1 MAAGMSKRMGSP
13 KMLLP
18 FQGKTIIRHVID
30 HALCSA
36 LDGVVVV
43 VNPAV
48 DGLVDEASVNGVNKV
63 ILNSRTDDG
72 LSTSVKSGLLFLPLK
87 VEAVLFMLGDQPL
100 ITNKEIDRI
109 VHRFKKERLAPIYQS
124 SYLGKKGHPVLFK
137 RHLFGDLY
145 NVQGDEGGRAVLKK
159 YHQHVRLVEMRK
171 RNPSDIDTRNDY
183 EKLLDEEV
191 S

>member
-1 MAAGMSKRMGSP
+1 
-13 KMLLP
+13 MLLP

-30 HALCSA
+30 HALCSD
-36 LDGVVVV
+36 LDGIVVV

-48 DGLVDEASVNGVNKV
+48 EGLINEASETGVNKV
-63 ILNSRTDDG
+63 ILNSRAGEG

-87 VEAVLFMLGDQPL
+87 VEAALFMLGDQPL
-100 ITNKEIDRI
+100 ITNKEIDRL
-109 VHRFKKERLAPIYQS
+109 VHRFKKGRSAPIYQS
-124 SYLGKKGHPVLFK
+124 SYLGNKGHPVIFQ
-137 RHLFGDLY
+137 RSLFGDLY
-145 NVQGDEGGRAVLKK
+145 NVQGDEGGRALIKK
-159 YHQHVRLVEMRK
+159 YHHHVQLVEMGR